1 MCLIFLFF
9 AIVCSKYENY
19 KNKKIFLSLFAF
31 CIIVFIGKNLLRFEN
46 YFTEYNQNIWPKIK
60 IQNENKLKKV
70 DIGELKYYESQAECG
85 YGFAP
90 CTNYKNLKLTFKKF
104 RSYKVII
111 DNEKTN

>member
-1 MCLIFLFF
+1 M
-9 AIVCSKYENY
+9 
-19 KNKKIFLSLFAF
+19 
-31 CIIVFIGKNLLRFEN
+31 IIFIGKNLLRFQN
-46 YFTEYNQNIWPKIK
+46 YLTEYEVNILPKIK
-60 IQNENKLKKV
+60 IKNENKLKKV
-70 DIGELKYYESQAECG
+70 DIGKLKYYESLAECG